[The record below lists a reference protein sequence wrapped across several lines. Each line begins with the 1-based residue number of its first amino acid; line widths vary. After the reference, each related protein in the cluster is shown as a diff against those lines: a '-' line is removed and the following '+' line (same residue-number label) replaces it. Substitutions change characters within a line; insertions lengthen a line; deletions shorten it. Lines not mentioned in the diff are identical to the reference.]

1 MRQYKFITWLFLSVT
16 SDLTECL
23 RHVSV
28 GFDQCRLVNN
38 ITLLKAE
45 EVDQILAG
53 HDEKFRVQS
62 AIVPD
67 AMSRCVF
74 PVHQNRADDCISFY
88 YPFPWYLV
96 ETRVSDL
103 DATHLGCHRFLP
115 AVTTWTRCRVRR
127 LSTATASCAKRS
139 APTPLGTTLPRVT
152 HHNLP

>member
-1 MRQYKFITWLFLSVT
+1 M
-16 SDLTECL
+16 
-23 RHVSV
+23 

-67 AMSRCVF
+67 AMSRWV
-74 PVHQNRADDCISFY
+74 VTVYHNKADDCRSFY
-88 YPFPWYLV
+88 YLFHCYLV
-96 ETRVSDL
+96 EIRVSDL
-103 DATHLGCHRFLP
+103 GATHLGCHRFLP
-115 AVTTWTRCRVRR
+115 AVTTWTQCRVRR
-127 LSTATASCAKRS
+127 LSTATASCARRS

-152 HHNLP
+152 HHNLPLVKYC